1 MSFLRF
7 LFYATTQLAKM
18 HRQFAHPSASKLFNL
33 LKRAGTEAVDA
44 KTFNCIRDIIARC
57 EPCQRIYNAPVRFR
71 VSSGHEHVRFNARAY
86 NDIMYLDGKPVLHIV
101 DEATRFSAARFLPKV
116 STDAVWDSLILCWS
130 SVYTGLPHH
139 VMVDEGSQLR
149 KIFAELSALHDVKLE
164 QSGIESHYILGI
176 GERYHKPLR
185 DTYRKLKLDHPSMQR
200 QVLLAL
206 AVKAMNDT
214 LGPEGYVPSSLV
226 FGEFPSLRTFVG
238 PIIPHP
244 TLAGTCPNR
253 PGGQA
258 PHGKTLGPNASIHV
272 RSNTTRQVPTFTYTN
287 LVTKFSFGEKN
298 LLKIASANGLVH
310 TLSKAMMTIHA

>member
-1 MSFLRF
+1 MSFPHF
-7 LFYATTQLAKM
+7 LFYTTTQLEKM

-44 KTFNCIRDIIARC
+44 KTFKRIRDIVARC
-57 EPCQRIYNAPVRFR
+57 EH
-71 VSSGHEHVRFNARAY
+71 VSAFTMRPSAFASPLDTNMFDLMPGHISILCISTASPSF
-86 NDIMYLDGKPVLHIV
+86 HIV

-139 VMVDEGSQLR
+139 VMVDEGSQFC

-164 QSGIESHYILGI
+164 QSGVQSHHSLGI

-214 LGPEGYVPSSLV
+214 LGPEGFVPSSLF
-226 FGEFPSLRTFVG
+226 FGEFPSLRTFIG
-238 PIIPHP
+238 PIIPRP
-244 TLAGTCPNR
+244 TLAERAHTA
-253 PGGQA
+253 QA
-258 PHGKTLGPNASIHV
+258 ARRLMAKHLAQTRIHRALKHNTKRERSRISTLA
-272 RSNTTRQVPTFTYTN
+272 
-287 LVTKFSFGEKN
+287 TKFSFGEKN
-298 LLKIASANGLVH
+298 SLRTASANGLVL
-310 TLSKAMMTIHA
+310 TSSKAMMKVHA